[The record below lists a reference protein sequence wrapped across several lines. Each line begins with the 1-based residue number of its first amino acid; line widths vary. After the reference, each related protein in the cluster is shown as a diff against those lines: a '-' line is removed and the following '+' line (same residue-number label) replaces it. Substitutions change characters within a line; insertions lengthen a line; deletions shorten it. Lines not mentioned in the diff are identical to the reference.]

1 MKLDLRTSNNLR
13 FGLPPTGALLKNSL
27 DKLAA
32 MQFAREWLQCELD
45 MLSFTNTELETFT
58 PLHRE

>member
-1 MKLDLRTSNNLR
+1 
-13 FGLPPTGALLKNSL
+13 
-27 DKLAA
+27 

-58 PLHRE
+58 PLHREQTGNVATYRCLAGLD